1 MDSFIV
7 YDLETTGVNPVK
19 NEIIEIGAIKV
30 CKGVVVDTYSCL
42 IHPHVSLPLEIVA
55 LTGITQEMVE
65 GGLEK
70 REAIEGF
77 LNFASED
84 TVLGHNISFDYKFMK
99 AAADSLFLP
108 FEKKT
113 LDTLKIARKHLKDL
127 PDRKL
132 GTLCNYY
139 GYVNE
144 HAHRALDDAM
154 ATYYIYQKMKE
165 EFFDKEPESF
175 LPQMLKVS
183 SVKEKKL
190 DPMTL
195 KQKKYLND
203 LLSYHGL
210 KMEKNIEELSKSEAS
225 KLIDSIILKHGKI
238 MQRGF

>member
-1 MDSFIV
+1 MDTFIV
-7 YDLETTGVNPVK
+7 YDLETTGIHPVK

-30 CKGVVVDTYSCL
+30 CKGMVADTYSCL
-42 IHPHVSLPLEIVA
+42 INPHISLPREIIA

-70 REAIEGF
+70 REAIQGF
-77 LNFASED
+77 LDFASED

-132 GTLCNYY
+132 GTLCSHY

-154 ATYYIYQKMKE
+154 ATYHVYQKMKE
-165 EFFDKEPESF
+165 EFFGIDPDSF
-175 LPQMLKVS
+175 LPQISAVKV
-183 SVKEKKL
+183 KKVE
-190 DPMTL
+190 PMTL
-195 KQKKYLND
+195 KQKKYLMD
-203 LLSYHGL
+203 LIQYHGI
-210 KMEKNIEELSKSEAS
+210 KIETNIDGLSKSEAS
-225 KLIDSIILKHGKI
+225 KLIDSIILQHGKI
-238 MQRGF
+238 MQRYF

>member
-7 YDLETTGVNPVK
+7 YDLETTGVDPVK

-42 IHPHVSLPLEIVA
+42 INPHISLPGEIVA
-55 LTGITQEMVE
+55 LTGITQKMVE

-70 REAIEGF
+70 REAIQGF

-127 PDRKL
+127 PDRRL
-132 GTLCNYY
+132 GTLCSHY

-154 ATYYIYQKMKE
+154 ATYHVYQKMKE
-165 EFFDKEPESF
+165 EFFHIDPDSF
-175 LPQMLKVS
+175 LPQMGAVKTKKV
-183 SVKEKKL
+183 E
-190 DPMTL
+190 PMTL
-195 KQKKYLND
+195 KQKKYLMD
-203 LLSYHGL
+203 LIQYHRI
-210 KMEKNIEELSKSEAS
+210 KIETNIDGLSKSEAS
-225 KLIDSIILKHGKI
+225 KLIDSIILQHGKI
-238 MQRGF
+238 MQRYY

>member
-1 MDSFIV
+1 MDTFIV
-7 YDLETTGVNPVK
+7 YDLETTGIHPVK

-30 CKGVVVDTYSCL
+30 CKGAVVDTYSCL
-42 IHPHVSLPLEIVA
+42 INPHISLPKEIVA
-55 LTGITQEMVE
+55 LTGITQNMVE

-70 REAIEGF
+70 REAIQGF

-113 LDTLKIARKHLKDL
+113 LDTLKIARKHLQDL

-132 GTLCNYY
+132 GTLCNHY

-165 EFFDKEPESF
+165 EFFHNDPESF
-175 LPQMLKVS
+175 LPQINAVKV
-183 SVKEKKL
+183 KKVE
-190 DPMTL
+190 PMTL
-195 KQKKYLND
+195 KQKKYLMD
-203 LLSYHGL
+203 LIQYHGI
-210 KMEKNIEELSKSEAS
+210 KIETNMDGLSKSEAS
-225 KLIDSIILKHGKI
+225 KLIDSIILQYGKI
-238 MQRGF
+238 RQRHF